1 MVYSSHHQIGINHSF
16 VFGCP
21 LFSLLF
27 QAGGG
32 GRGGFGAAAVRH
44 KNSSVLTISQH
55 RKIHLEEGACS
66 ISSSCC
72 MPIGLGGGLR
82 NWQRR
87 KHQVEVGAA
96 VEPGTPTGT
105 VPGRGNEEGEEEE
118 EEGGERGKVEEKDM
132 VMDKD
137 GSLLTGDGIELRKT
151 ERLVE
156 CAMLAATAGLAFFL
170 STLLRLEVSFP
181 LFSI

>member
-1 MVYSSHHQIGINHSF
+1 MKNFFNLSRLSSTAPDVLSGNGR
-16 VFGCP
+16 VFY
-21 LFSLLF
+21 LQ
-27 QAGGG
+27 QARGGG
-32 GRGGFGAAAVRH
+32 GGFGAAAVRH
-44 KNSSVLTISQH
+44 KNSSVVTISQH

-66 ISSSCC
+66 ISSSCYC

-96 VEPGTPTGT
+96 VEPGIPTGT
-105 VPGRGNEEGEEEE
+105 VPGRGNEEEE
-118 EEGGERGKVEEKDM
+118 EEGGERAKVEEKDM
-132 VMDKD
+132 VMDTD
-137 GSLLTGDGIELRKT
+137 GSLLTGDGSELRKT

>member
-1 MVYSSHHQIGINHSF
+1 VVVYSSHRQIGINHPF

-27 QAGGG
+27 QARGGG
-32 GRGGFGAAAVRH
+32 GGFGAAAVRH
-44 KNSSVLTISQH
+44 KNSSVVTISQH

-66 ISSSCC
+66 ISSSCYC

-96 VEPGTPTGT
+96 VEPGIPTGT
-105 VPGRGNEEGEEEE
+105 VPGRGNEEEE

-132 VMDKD
+132 VMDTD
-137 GSLLTGDGIELRKT
+137 GSLLTGDGSELRKT